1 MKIFLISNMYPSKK
15 DPLFG
20 VFVKNFK
27 NLLEN
32 QGVSFVCKSLIKG
45 KRKGAFE
52 KISTYLV
59 YYLSVIKNYVFKKY
73 DLIYVHYLSHNSPIL
88 FLILFFG
95 KKKALVIN
103 VHGSDIL
110 DSQGKFINRINKSVL
125 KKTDLIITPSQYF
138 KDLMLEYYSFL
149 KEEQLFV
156 SPSGGIDTSKFYP
169 KDTIDSKTPTLG
181 LISRIDE
188 GKGWDDFIKALNI
201 LNQNSFNFKVKIA
214 GDGDQVEEMKE
225 MILNYNLS
233 NRIEFLGLINQNEL
247 IHLYNEIDVLV
258 FPTKREAESLGLV
271 GLEAMS
277 CKTPVIGS
285 NIAGLKTYIKEGFNG
300 FLFEPSNVEELRKT
314 ILKFYK
320 LSNQEKALLSLNAYN
335 TSLKYEAKYIA
346 MVLKNK
352 LSELCS
358 KK

>member
-1 MKIFLISNMYPSKK
+1 MKIFLISNMFPSEK

-32 QGVSFVCKSLIKG
+32 QGVSFACKSLIKG
-45 KRKGAFE
+45 KRKGAFQ
-52 KISTYLV
+52 KIITYLS

-88 FLILFFG
+88 FVVLFFG
-95 KKKALVIN
+95 KKKPLVIN
-103 VHGSDIL
+103 VHGSDII
-110 DSQGKFINRINKSVL
+110 DSQGRFINKINKAVL
-125 KKTDLIITPSQYF
+125 KQTNLIITPSQYF
-138 KDLMLEYYSFL
+138 KDLMLQYYSFL

-169 KDTIDSKTPTLG
+169 IETKDNETPTLG
-181 LISRIDE
+181 LISRIDK
-188 GKGWDDFIKALNI
+188 GKGWDDFINALNI
-201 LNQNSFNFKVKIA
+201 LNQNSFNFKAKIA

-225 MILNYNLS
+225 MILKYTLS
-233 NRIEFLGLINQNEL
+233 NKVEFLGLINQNEL
-247 IHLYNEIDVLV
+247 IHLYNDIDVLI

-335 TSLKYEAKYIA
+335 TSLKYEAKHIA

-352 LSELCS
+352 LSKLCP

>member
-1 MKIFLISNMYPSKK
+1 MKIFLISNMYPSEK

-32 QGVSFVCKSLIKG
+32 QGVSFTCKSLIKG
-45 KRKGAFE
+45 KRKGAFQ
-52 KISTYLV
+52 KIIAYTK
-59 YYLSVIKNYVFKKY
+59 YYISIIKHYVLCKY

-88 FLILFFG
+88 LFALFLG
-95 KKKALVIN
+95 EKKPLVIN
-103 VHGSDIL
+103 VHGSDIIN
-110 DSQGKFINRINKSVL
+110 SQGKFINRINKKIL
-125 KKTDLIITPSQYF
+125 KKATLIITPSQYF

-156 SPSGGIDTSKFYP
+156 SPSGGIDTSKFHQIETEAN
-169 KDTIDSKTPTLG
+169 KVPTLG

-188 GKGWDDFIKALNI
+188 GKGWDDLLKALNI
-201 LNQNSFNFKVKIA
+201 LNQESFKFKVKIA
-214 GDGDQVEEMKE
+214 GDGEQVMELKE
-225 MILNYNLS
+225 MIIKYNLT
-233 NRIEFLGLINQNEL
+233 NKVEFLGLINQNKL
-247 IHLYNEIDVLV
+247 IHLYNDIDVLI
-258 FPTKREAESLGLV
+258 FPTKKSESLGLV

-285 NIAGLKTYIKEGFNG
+285 NIAGLKTYIKEGYNG
-300 FLFEPSNVEELRKT
+300 FLFEPSNFVELSKT
-314 ILKFYK
+314 ILNFFEQSKK
-320 LSNQEKALLSLNAYN
+320 ERKQLSINAYN
-335 TSLKYEAKYIA
+335 TSLNYEANHIA
-346 MVLKNK
+346 FGLKNK